1 MRNIQYKQELMA
13 QIEQKRRERDLQRRK
28 DEEEEARLT
37 K

>member
-13 QIEQKRRERDLQRRK
+13 QIEQKRRERELQQRK
-28 DEEEEARLT
+28 EKEEEERLT

>member
-13 QIEQKRRERDLQRRK
+13 QIEQKQRERDLQRRK
-28 DEEEEARLT
+28 DEEEEVRLT